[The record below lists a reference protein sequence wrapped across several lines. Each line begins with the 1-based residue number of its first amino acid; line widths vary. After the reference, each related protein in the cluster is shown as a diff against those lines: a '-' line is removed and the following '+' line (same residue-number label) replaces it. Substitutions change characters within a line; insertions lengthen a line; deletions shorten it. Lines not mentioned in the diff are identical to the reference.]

1 METPVIVED
10 PSTAIP
16 SCTLGGR
23 HWYSEAHFLRL
34 TEDHLTPV
42 KPERVLVVPRWK
54 KKDVGAGVVLALLY
68 RPKTGIPFLD
78 GALWQAAMHLTTGVA
93 EPGRSS
99 VEVPAMLR
107 FAYPDEVLI
116 YMGVEDLRRRT
127 AAHVKAENQ
136 KFVEAAKDL
145 PANPEWVRQH
155 TGVCLWAARAI
166 ISHQKTLASIS
177 PRE

>member
-16 SCTLGGR
+16 SCTLNGM

-34 TEDHLTPV
+34 TEDHLIPV
-42 KPERVLVVPRWK
+42 KPERVLVVPRVRK
-54 KKDVGAGVVLALLY
+54 QDIGAGVVLALLY

-78 GALWQAAMHLTTGVA
+78 GALWQAAMQLTTGVA

-127 AAHVKAENQ
+127 AAYVKAENR
-136 KFVEAAKDL
+136 KFLDAAKDL
-145 PANPEWVRQH
+145 AASPEWVRMH
-155 TGVCLWAARAI
+155 TGVCLWAAREI
-166 ISHQKTLASIS
+166 ISHQKTLALI
-177 PRE
+177 PAQE